1 LSSPDDP
8 QFEQQRSVSVDPD
21 VVTDGEPPSSR
32 AWTIAPIP
40 PRDPVWSGW
49 DVLLIALLTIV
60 TIIVAEFLTVCV
72 AWIFFHRHN
81 GFRELL
87 QTPSLDLLG
96 EVFGY
101 VAVALYMIMLV
112 EGKYHA
118 PFWKAIRWNWNSRAV
133 PKLLLLGVFTVTLDL
148 LGRYLPMP
156 KTSPFEQFFARP
168 SDAYLMAAF
177 AVTFGPLMEE
187 LFFRGFLYPV
197 LERRTGVTLAILL
210 TALPFGLM
218 HYLQYRSWGA
228 VLVIT
233 CVGIV
238 LTTVRVVAKS
248 VAASFLVHAGYNATL
263 MFFAAVATDGFRHM
277 DKAGY

>member
-1 LSSPDDP
+1 
-8 QFEQQRSVSVDPD
+8 
-21 VVTDGEPPSSR
+21 
-32 AWTIAPIP
+32 
-40 PRDPVWSGW
+40 VWSGW

-60 TIIVAEFLTVCV
+60 TIIVAEFVTVCV
-72 AWIFFHRHN
+72 AWVFFHRHS

-112 EGKYHA
+112 EGKYRT
-118 PFWKAIRWNWNSRAV
+118 PFWQAIRWNWNGRAV

-156 KTSPFEQFFARP
+156 KTSPFDQFFARP

-197 LERRTGVTLAILL
+197 LERRTGVTLAVFL

-233 CVGIV
+233 CVGLV
-238 LTTVRVVAKS
+238 LTIVRVVTKS
-248 VAASFLVHAGYNATL
+248 VAASFIVHAGYNATL
-263 MFFAAVATDGFRHM
+263 MFFAAAATDGFRHM
-277 DKAGY
+277 DKAVLSPLHLK